1 MFSLPLLII
10 ITGIMLGIQIGIW
23 QAFPSGFRDILFSN
37 PILAFLVNMGGSSLV
52 LVFTGTAS
60 FVGVCNLGASVLFG
74 LYAIIYKKSK
84 GIEGLGIEWNFVFPR
99 LVVNYKRRFNN
110 DKGGK

>member
-1 MFSLPLLII
+1 MFSFPLLLI

-23 QAFPSGFRDILFSN
+23 QAFPSGLRDILFSN
-37 PILAFLVNMGGSSLV
+37 SILAFIVNLAGSSLV

-74 LYAIIYKKSK
+74 LYAVIYKRRK
-84 GIEGLGIEWNFVFPR
+84 GIEGLSVEWNFIFPK
-99 LVVNYKRRFNN
+99 VVVRYKGRAV
-110 DKGGK
+110 